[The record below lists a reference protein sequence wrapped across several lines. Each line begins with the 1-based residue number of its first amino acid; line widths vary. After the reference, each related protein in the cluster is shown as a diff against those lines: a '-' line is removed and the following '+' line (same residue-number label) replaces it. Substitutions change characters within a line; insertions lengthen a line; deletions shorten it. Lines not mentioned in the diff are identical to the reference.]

1 MISENEEVD
10 SRTNGGCTS
19 EVLVDLEQKGP
30 GCFHKLDK
38 NGTGI
43 AESLCIYYDL
53 HQSLKESISFN

>member
-53 HQSLKESISFN
+53 H